1 MSIATT
7 PVRPRAFL
15 RWAGSKRQL
24 LPLIRRY
31 WRPSFQRYIEP
42 FCGSASLYFD
52 LLPAQASLSDINEDL
67 VDTLRAVQ
75 LWPDT
80 VSECLAR
87 LPTDKASYYAVRAQ
101 SPSNLAPTARA
112 ARFIYLNLLCFNGLY
127 RVNRNGHFNVPY
139 GAKQRQVLVTQLDM
153 RAISRALLSA
163 DLFARDFEYAIEE
176 AGEGDFLY
184 LDPPYATA
192 NTRVFTEYD
201 VASFTPQDIDRLHAA
216 LRAAADRGAKFV
228 LSYADV
234 PEMQAL
240 ASGWS
245 LERVRTRRNISGFT
259 GSRRYVDEVL
269 ISNCETLQ

>member
-1 MSIATT
+1 MSIATA
-7 PVRPRAFL
+7 PIRPRAFL

-24 LPLIRRY
+24 LPLIRKY
-31 WRPSFQRYIEP
+31 WRPTFQRYIEP

-52 LLPAQASLSDINEDL
+52 LLPAQASLSDINGDL

-87 LPTDKASYYAVRAQ
+87 LPTDRASYYAVRAQ
-101 SPSNLAPTARA
+101 SPSSLAPTARA

-127 RVNRNGHFNVPY
+127 RVNRDGHFNVPY

-153 RAISRALLSA
+153 RAISRALSSA

-201 VASFTPQDIDRLHAA
+201 VASFTPRDIDRLHAA
-216 LRAAADRGAKFV
+216 LSAAADRGAKFV

-234 PEMQAL
+234 PEMQAI

-269 ISNCETLQ
+269 ISNCGSLQ